1 MTSSLIESRAPE
13 RKQLVGLGHVMAA
26 AALVLAWIHGELD
39 AISFALIAIAV
50 AFALAPFVAPR
61 PLTPVYR
68 AWMRLA
74 ELLGWINTRILLI
87 LIFYLVVTPIGLV
100 MRIFRR
106 SPLALDERNG
116 TFWSDPPKHSYGDKH
131 FEKLF

>member
-13 RKQLVGLGHVMAA
+13 RKQLVGFGLVMAA

-131 FEKLF
+131 FEKQF